1 VTSFIVIAAMMAAL
15 AIGLVAWPLWRAG
28 KADDAKPSRGAAI
41 IIAALVP
48 VAAGLLYSKLTN
60 YPWSSPEQMTPAH
73 QTEMGSLE
81 QMAAGLEERL
91 QADQGDAEGWKLL
104 GRTRMVMGAYDK
116 AVQAYERA
124 YTLTGGKDGDAM
136 LGYAEARVLVN
147 EADFEG
153 EAGKL
158 MEQAVGMAPDNPKAL
173 WYGGLVAYRKK
184 DLEVARRWWS
194 RLAAATPPP
203 PEEIKRMLDERL
215 AEIDATLG
223 KVPAKAADATEP
235 AAAATARPSA
245 SASAPDGAIRLRVSL
260 APALRA
266 KVSADTPVFIL
277 ARSGTSGPP
286 IAVVRHTAGEL
297 PLDVTL
303 SDENVMVKG
312 ASLAASGPVNVI
324 ARVSFTGRPMSSSG
338 DLFGELKYDFKSRE
352 PVALNIDKVVP

>member
-1 VTSFIVIAAMMAAL
+1 MTSFILIAALMAAL

-28 KADDAKPSRGAAI
+28 KADDARPSRGAAI
-41 IIAALVP
+41 IIAVLVP

-81 QMAAGLEERL
+81 QMAVGLEQRL

-104 GRTRMVMGAYDK
+104 GRTRVVMGAYDK
-116 AVQAYERA
+116 AAQAYGQA
-124 YTLTGGKDGDAM
+124 YTLTGGKDVDAM
-136 LGYAEARVLVN
+136 LGYAEARVLVD

-184 DLEVARRWWS
+184 DLAVARERWS
-194 RLAAATPPP
+194 KLAATTPPP

-223 KVPAKAADATEP
+223 KAPAKATGTTEP
-235 AAAATARPSA
+235 RTAASP
-245 SASAPDGAIRLRVSL
+245 SAPDGAIRLRVSL

-266 KVSADTPVFIL
+266 RVSADTPVFIL
-277 ARSGTSGPP
+277 ARSGASGPP

-312 ASLAASGPVNVI
+312 ASLAGSGPVSVI

-338 DLFGELKYDFKSRE
+338 DLFGELQYDFRSRE
-352 PVALNIDKVVP
+352 PVALSIDKVVP